1 MNVMVK
7 KLLLVVVMLLCAG
20 LSAQTRVYSG
30 FPAGKGIAVINDKA
44 YTMVGSELKSVSL
57 TQSNPTEQVVSSGYN
72 NSPFNN
78 IAFQG
83 TMIYREG
90 NSCIIPGGGVSKFAY
105 AYPSG
110 SRSITAINGLSANA
124 LFVYNGSLYFL
135 SKRGSFSNIEIKR
148 YTGGTNTTVV
158 ATLPTDWNS
167 VYDAIVVGDYLYYTS
182 YFEGRIYRVDL
193 SASSPSAQVFK
204 SGLSDPWGI
213 RHAQGYL
220 YFIDAGLNGGI
231 RRISVNGGSVQ
242 NVGGTIPY
250 GRTLDIIDQD
260 IYVLS
265 PASVADGGGVYK
277 YTDSNIVPVCKAP
290 TAPQVSFVDET
301 TADVSWTAPTNSVD
315 SYELTYVETGQSI
328 SSGTTIQNISGTTV
342 QINNFVPGT
351 SYDIYIKTNC
361 TGALTATSDNV
372 KVVYVAKSCNKP
384 NNVRGVLTGATT
396 ADITWDPVAE
406 FVDSYELTYVDAGQ
420 PLSSGTTIQN
430 ISGTTASLTG
440 LVNGQEY
447 DVYVRTNCD
456 NRFSGPSDYQKITYG
471 QTTRVYVNQFATGSN
486 TGGSWTNAYTSLETA
501 LANNLNGKTEV
512 WIARGTYTPSSN
524 NRNTRFEFNVD
535 GLLIYGGFAG
545 NETNLNQRDYL
556 SNKTILSGDLLRND
570 DANVTF
576 NNATRSDNS
585 LRVINVAGNNI
596 VIDGITISG
605 GYADAT
611 SGDGRFGAGLS
622 LSPNISNFTI
632 KNTTVKDNVAYWAA
646 GLNLSADRSGT
657 VNISVD
663 ACVFDNNLSS
673 NSATAMYVIPRE
685 GTNTTNFR
693 LTNSLFKNNRT
704 ADDGSRKAKG
714 GMVWVRAYYTGTVIS
729 ANIIN
734 NTFVN
739 NLNEGTDANSDFATV
754 AVSRRTGSYGN
765 GYIANNIFWGNKN
778 NNGNVAL
785 ALGKGGGTNITNNFA
800 AFNSIDEDN
809 FSNVST
815 KSNTSNS
822 DPLFTD
828 ATNEDFTIQTTSP
841 AKDSGDNNRIPSGIS
856 TDLYGNQRIFNAT
869 VDMGAYEFG
878 PAAPVIK
885 KALNVT
891 ATNGSVAISP
901 SSADGLYVDGT
912 SVVLTATPDAGYQF
926 NGWSGD
932 ATGTTNP
939 LTITMDADK
948 TITAVF
954 IKVQRT
960 LTINATN
967 GSVSTNPNPTG
978 GTYDDGTSVILTAT
992 PASGYQFD
1000 GWSGDATGTTN
1011 PLTITMDA
1019 DKTVTAIFSPIQRTL
1034 TINATNGSISTNPN
1048 PVGGTYDDGTS
1059 VQLTATPASGY
1070 QFDGWSGDAT
1080 GTTNPL
1086 TITMDA
1092 DKTVTATFSQIQRTL
1107 TINVTGNGSV
1117 TPASGTTYNDGDMAT
1132 LTATPDTG
1140 WEFVG
1145 WSNDAS
1151 GSTNPLTI
1159 TMDADKAVTA
1169 TFARIQRTLTINIT
1183 GNGTVTPP
1191 NGSVYNDGTIAT
1203 VTATPAA
1210 GYQFDGWSG
1219 DATGTTN
1226 PLTITMDADKTVTA
1240 TFSPIQRTL
1249 TINATNG
1256 SVSTSPNPTGGTY
1269 DNGTSVQLTA
1279 TPDAGYQFDGWSGD
1293 ATGTTNPLTIT
1304 LDADKTV
1311 TAIFSAVTA
1320 SVVDEEFNKGVKVYP
1335 IPASSVLTVDVLN
1348 NYEIKRIVIYSI
1360 LGKKII
1366 ETKESKI
1373 DVSNLVNGVYI
1384 LKVTDSEGRVASR
1397 RIIKK

>member
-1 MNVMVK
+1 MLKKILLMV
-7 KLLLVVVMLLCAG
+7 VIPLCVG
-20 LSAQTRVYSG
+20 LGAQTRVYSG
-30 FPAGKGIAVINDKA
+30 FPAGKGIAVINDMA

-124 LFVYNGSLYFL
+124 LFVYNGDLYFL

-158 ATLPTDWNS
+158 ATLPTAWNS
-167 VYDAIVVGDYLYYTS
+167 VYDAIVVGDNLYYTS
-182 YFEGRIYRVDL
+182 YSEGRIYRVDL

-250 GRTLDIIDQD
+250 GRTLDIVDQD

-265 PASVADGGGVYK
+265 PASVANGGGVYK
-277 YTDSNIVPVCKAP
+277 YTDPNIVPVCKAP

-301 TADVSWTAPTNSVD
+301 TADVSWTAPANSVD

-328 SSGTTIQNISGTTV
+328 SSGTTIQNISGTSV

-384 NNVRGVLTGATT
+384 NNLRGILTGATT

-420 PLSSGTTIQN
+420 PISSGTTIQN
-430 ISGTTASLTG
+430 ISGTTTSLTG

-456 NRFSGPSDYQKITYG
+456 NRFSAPSEYQKITYT
-471 QTTRVYVNQFATGSN
+471 QTTRVYVSQFATGSN
-486 TGGSWTNAYTSLETA
+486 TGGSWANAYTSLETA
-501 LANNLNGKTEV
+501 LASNLNGKTEV

-524 NRNTRFEFNVD
+524 NRNARFEFNVD

-576 NNATRSDNS
+576 NNTTRSDNS

-646 GLNLSADRSGT
+646 GLNLSADKSGS
-657 VNISVD
+657 VVISVD

-673 NSATAMYVIPRE
+673 NSGTAMYVIPRE
-685 GTNTTNFR
+685 GTNVTYFI

-704 ADDGSRKAKG
+704 TDDGSRKAKG
-714 GMVWVRAYYTGTVIS
+714 GMVWVRAHYTGTIIS
-729 ANIIN
+729 TNIIN

-754 AVSRRTGSYGN
+754 ALSRNTGSYGN
-765 GYIANNIFWGNKN
+765 SFVANNIFWGNKN

-785 ALGKGGGTNITNNFA
+785 AVGKGGGTNFTNNLA
-800 AFNSIDEDN
+800 ALNSIDEDN
-809 FSNVST
+809 FSNISFLA
-815 KSNTSNS
+815 SNTSNS

-828 ATNEDFTIQTTSP
+828 AANGDFTIQTNSP
-841 AKDSGDNNRIPSGIS
+841 AKDTGDNSRIPSGVS
-856 TDLYGNQRIFNAT
+856 TDLFGNQRIFNTT

-891 ATNGSVAISP
+891 ATNGSVTISP

-912 SVVLTATPDAGYQF
+912 SVELTATPAVGYQF
-926 NGWSGD
+926 DGWSGD

-948 TITAVF
+948 TVTAMFSKIQRTLTINATNGWVSKNPNPPGGAYDDGASVELTATPDAGYQFDGWSGDATGTTNPLTITMDTDKTVTAMF
-954 IKVQRT
+954 SKIQRT

-978 GTYDDGTSVILTAT
+978 GTYDDGTSVELTAT
-992 PASGYQFD
+992 PDAGYQFD

-1011 PLTITMDA
+1011 PLMITMDA
-1019 DKTVTAIFSPIQRTL
+1019 NKTVTAMFSKIQRTL
-1034 TINATNGSISTNPN
+1034 TINATNGSVSTNPN
-1048 PVGGTYDDGTS
+1048 PTGGTYDDGTS
-1059 VQLTATPASGY
+1059 VE
-1070 QFDGWSGDAT
+1070 
-1080 GTTNPL
+1080 
-1086 TITMDA
+1086 
-1092 DKTVTATFSQIQRTL
+1092 
-1107 TINVTGNGSV
+1107 
-1117 TPASGTTYNDGDMAT
+1117 
-1132 LTATPDTG
+1132 LTATPD
-1140 WEFVG
+1140 
-1145 WSNDAS
+1145 
-1151 GSTNPLTI
+1151 
-1159 TMDADKAVTA
+1159 
-1169 TFARIQRTLTINIT
+1169 
-1183 GNGTVTPP
+1183 
-1191 NGSVYNDGTIAT
+1191 
-1203 VTATPAA
+1203 A

-1240 TFSPIQRTL
+1240 NFSLIQRTL
-1249 TINATNG
+1249 TVNAI
-1256 SVSTSPNPTGGTY
+1256 
-1269 DNGTSVQLTA
+1269 NGTVNISVPTFGPKNINNTPTISQFNDRTIVRLEA
-1279 TPDAGYQFDGWSGD
+1279 IPDAGYKFDGWSGD
-1293 ATGTTNPLTIT
+1293 ITSTANPVDVVM
-1304 LDADKTV
+1304 DADKTI
-1311 TAIFSAVTA
+1311 TAMFSAVTA
-1320 SVVDEEFNKGVKVYP
+1320 SVVDEEFNKEVKIYP
-1335 IPASSVLTVDVLN
+1335 IPTSDILNIKVTTGYDIKKVVL
-1348 NYEIKRIVIYSI
+1348 YSI
-1360 LGKKII
+1360 VGKKVL
-1366 ETKESKI
+1366 ETKEKKMNLSSL
-1373 DVSNLVNGVYI
+1373 VSGIYI
-1384 LKVTDSEGRVASR
+1384 LKVTNSEGRVASR